1 MTMIRSAGRQHAG
14 EGQSRDA
21 PELRRALA
29 YIRPYWRRLLLVL
42 ALSTAGSALSLYLP
56 YLSRALVDD
65 ALLARNMDAL
75 VRIVLT
81 FAAITLIS
89 FAFNVISGLRYTRVS
104 AEILFDMRLALYRH
118 LQRLSP
124 RFYARMPLGQ
134 IVSRINSDIGEIQR
148 VVAEAALA
156 WVGST
161 LFLIGTVVM
170 LILLDVRLFLLSL
183 LVLPPALWALVRYRS
198 RLEGAVTG
206 MRQRSADIGT
216 FLIDTLQ
223 GMRMVVGANAQER
236 EIARFRQKNDAFIDT
251 LMSMTRINY
260 LSGGLPGLFLAAGT
274 ALVFL
279 YGGSRVIDGTLTMG
293 TLVAFVAYQMR
304 LLGPVQ
310 ALMGLYASLA
320 TARVSLRRVNEIL
333 DAPVEIAERDTAVA
347 LTNVAG
353 EVTFDDVSFTFGRNG
368 PVLDRVSVRV
378 RPGETVAIV
387 GPSGVGKSTIAELLV
402 RQLDPDSGHV
412 RLDGHDLREIR
423 LDSLRRHVHVVDHEP
438 FLLNAT
444 MAENIR
450 YARASASDEEVERA
464 ARAAGLG
471 PLLERLPEG
480 LQTPVGE
487 RGHAL
492 SAGERQRLGIAR
504 AFLAAPAVLVLDEAT
519 AALDPATEQQVIAGY
534 EAVMRGRTTIVIT
547 HRFEL
552 ARRADRVI
560 ALEKGRVVQEGTAQE
575 LLARTGRFAH
585 LFAAVQRT

>member
-1 MTMIRSAGRQHAG
+1 LKTAVGRSHNG

-21 PELRRALA
+21 PELARALA
-29 YIRPYWRRLLLVL
+29 HILPYWRRLLLVL
-42 ALSTAGSALSLYLP
+42 TLSVAGSALSLYLP

-65 ALLARNMDAL
+65 ALLARDMDAL

-81 FAAITLIS
+81 FAAVTLIS
-89 FAFNVISGLRYTRVS
+89 FMFNVISGLRYTRVS
-104 AEILFDMRLALYRH
+104 AEILFDMRLAVYRH

-170 LILLDVRLFLLSL
+170 LIWLDARLFLLSL
-183 LVLPPALWALVRYRS
+183 AVLPPALWALVRYRS

-223 GMRMVVGANAQER
+223 GMRMVVGSNAQDR
-236 EIARFRQKNDAFIDT
+236 EVARFRQKNDAFIDA
-251 LMSMTRINY
+251 LMRMTRINY

-293 TLVAFVAYQMR
+293 TLVAFIAYQMR

-320 TARVSLRRVNEIL
+320 TARVSLRRVHEIL
-333 DAPVEIAERDTAVA
+333 DAPIDVAEPAAPVA
-347 LTNVAG
+347 LAHAQG
-353 EVTFDDVSFTFGRNG
+353 DVTFEDVSFTYGRNG
-368 PVLDRVSVRV
+368 LVLDHVSLRV

-402 RQLDPDSGHV
+402 RQLDPDAGRV
-412 RLDGHDLREIR
+412 LLDGHDLRR
-423 LDSLRRHVHVVDHEP
+423 LRLEDLRRCVHVVEQEP
-438 FLLNAT
+438 FVLNASI
-444 MAENIR
+444 AENVR
-450 YARASASDEEVERA
+450 YARASASDDEVERA
-464 ARAAGLG
+464 ARAAGLTG
-471 PLLERLPEG
+471 LIDGSADRLA
-480 LQTPVGE
+480 TPVGE
-487 RGHAL
+487 RGRAL
-492 SAGERQRLGIAR
+492 SAGERHRLAIAR

-519 AALDPATEQQVIAGY
+519 AALDPVTEQSVIAGY

-547 HRFEL
+547 HRLEL
-552 ARRADRVI
+552 ARRADRVLT
-560 ALEKGRVVQEGTAQE
+560 LENGRIVQEGPADQ
-575 LLARTGRFAH
+575 LLARPGRFAE
-585 LFAAVQRT
+585 LFAERAAR